1 MDETA
6 LDLFVCLFVSPKKLS
21 ASLDCSL
28 LLIKED
34 LSGEISQP
42 VHSYRDVIIFP
53 NILCH
58 AGINV

>member
-21 ASLDCSL
+21 ASLDCS